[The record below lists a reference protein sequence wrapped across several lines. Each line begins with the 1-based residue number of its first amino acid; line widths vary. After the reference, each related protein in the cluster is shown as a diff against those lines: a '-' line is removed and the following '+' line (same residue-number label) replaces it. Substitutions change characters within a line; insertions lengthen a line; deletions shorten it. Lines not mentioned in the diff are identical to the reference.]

1 MSRDSAGNA
10 VPESGGVPVKLS
22 PTVLFLLIAVATAA
36 WPAVPSLAAVLDE
49 PGSDQ
54 FMITAER
61 VEAEEGPRG
70 RIVRLAENVMV
81 TRLGATLRGARGVYY
96 ETEGHVV
103 IFGNVTGEDG
113 GRTIRCDTL
122 DYFLD
127 TDIAHLRGN
136 ASYTDT
142 SATTTADR
150 IHMLRGE
157 NVAVCRG
164 NVRSRDSDATSELL
178 AGSLVY
184 DFDTGEGRASKGPTL
199 RTYDDEG
206 THGGTLTA
214 DVIEFSTATDAIRA
228 FGGVTIEREDIT
240 ARARAALLGRGG
252 SIVLV
257 GDPSVQQGEDRL
269 TGNLI
274 RVSTDDGEVSRVVSI
289 GNARATYHIEPD
301 EPGEDRS
308 HGVVGGDTLT
318 MFMEEGQPVLT
329 TVRGHAE
336 SEHWVGGS
344 GERNFVTSR
353 AIDVLF
359 TESRIKRVVFR
370 GQASGTYSFPP
381 EASAPA
387 ESAAPA
393 GPPEGAA
400 PAEEPESE
408 AAAEQLDAPV
418 PESPADSIALD
429 TVVYQSDEINYYVGR
444 NRIVL
449 TGAAQVEH
457 QTTVLLAD
465 DIVFDPSEQVLEASG
480 NPDLRETT
488 DRLVGAHL
496 SYDLKGKTGTIDGG
510 VTTFE
515 DGLYYGDHIVREQD
529 GTLKVRRGTYTTCS
543 NPDPHYR
550 LVSHR
555 MKIYLDDKVVA
566 KPIILYIG
574 EIPVLALPFY
584 VFPIRKERHSGFL
597 LPQLELGITEGEGRF
612 VRNFGYYWAPSE
624 YWDASMWADYYELT
638 RWIGH
643 VETRYKR
650 RYVLSGSVKASF
662 MQELLYNKRRW
673 DLKFSHRQEMGRVWT
688 AGASGDFRSDAT
700 YASDSNQSIQESL
713 NRSLRSQL
721 WVRGRWSRYSLGV
734 TADRRE
740 QLDAET
746 VTELLPKVDVTAAQ
760 QPIIGSEREV
770 PGYVSWLKK
779 VSFGWSGRAV
789 NDRDTAEDETVVRQ
803 GVGVK
808 GSLRGTG
815 KYLGWL
821 NLSPRLNF
829 RQDWYDRDKDGTEFP
844 GRFTYDAGLSART
857 TVYGT
862 FFPEVAGLSAL
873 RHIVE
878 PSASF
883 SWTPEF
889 PQYFDESGQD
899 RFYTFSGFGSTPRS
913 KRSVGLSLV
922 NKLQAK
928 LGSGESQRKIDN
940 LVRLSTSTSYD
951 LKKDDRPWSDL
962 ITGLEIRP
970 GPAVSMRWNTR
981 HDAYD
986 GAIENSTVTATVN
999 LRGELSA
1006 VSAEPWEDRVAQTDS
1021 PAEQLRR
1028 ELEAQSMGLLP
1039 GEKAW
1044 DGSLTF
1050 RYSRGADPAN
1060 ASYWVDGGLAFSPS
1074 ERWRL
1079 NYSLHY
1085 DLDEGE
1091 VASQEYTIYRDLH
1104 CWEARFTQRYF
1115 EGEWQYYFRINVKML
1130 PEIKA
1135 EAGKRFIQRSV
1146 R

>member
-1 MSRDSAGNA
+1 VRRDSAGSA

-22 PTVLFLLIAVATAA
+22 PTVISLLIAVATAA
-36 WPAVPSLAAVLDE
+36 WPVVPSLAAVPDE

-54 FMITAER
+54 FVITAER
-61 VEAEEGPRG
+61 VEAEEGPPG
-70 RIVRLAENVMV
+70 RIVWLEENVTV
-81 TRLGATLRGARGVYY
+81 THLGATLRGAHGIYY
-96 ETEGHVV
+96 ETEGHVILV
-103 IFGNVTGEDG
+103 GNVTGEDE
-113 GRTIRCDTL
+113 GRAIACDTL

-127 TDIAHLRGN
+127 TEIAHLRGN
-136 ASYTDT
+136 ASYSDT

-150 IHMLRGE
+150 ILMLRGE
-157 NVAVCRG
+157 NVVVCRG
-164 NVRSRDSDATSELL
+164 NVRSRDSGGTSELL

-184 DFDTGEGRASKGPTL
+184 DFDTGEGRASRGPVL
-199 RTYDDEG
+199 KTYDDEG
-206 THGGTLTA
+206 AQDGTLTA
-214 DVIEFSTATDAIRA
+214 DVIEFSTVDDAIRA
-228 FGGVTIEREDIT
+228 FGDVTIEREDIT
-240 ARARAALLGRGG
+240 ALASAASLSRGG

-257 GDPSVQQGEDRL
+257 GDPFVQQGEDQL
-269 TGNLI
+269 TGNRI
-274 RVSTDDGEVSRVVSI
+274 RVSTRDGEVSRVVST

-301 EPGEDRS
+301 EPEGDWS
-308 HGVVGGDTLT
+308 HGVVRGDTLT

-336 SEHWVGGS
+336 SEHLVGES
-344 GERNFVTSR
+344 GERNFITSR
-353 AIDVLF
+353 TIDVLF
-359 TESRIKRVVFR
+359 TESLVKRVAFR

-381 EASAPA
+381 E
-387 ESAAPA
+387 
-393 GPPEGAA
+393 G
-400 PAEEPESE
+400 
-408 AAAEQLDAPV
+408 LAPV
-418 PESPADSIALD
+418 EPGAPADSDTLIGPPAPAAPITFD
-429 TVVYQSDEINYYVGR
+429 TVAYQSNEINYYVAR

-449 TGAAQVEH
+449 TGAARIDH
-457 QTTVLLAD
+457 QTTVLLAE
-465 DIVFDPSEQVLEASG
+465 DIIFDPDEQILEASG
-480 NPDLRETT
+480 NPDLREKE

-496 SYDLKGKTGTIDGG
+496 SYDLEGKTGTIDGG

-529 GTLKVRRGTYTTCS
+529 GALKVSHGTYTTCS
-543 NPDPHYR
+543 DPNPHYR

-555 MKIYLDDKVVA
+555 MKIYMDDKVVA

-597 LPQLELGITEGEGRF
+597 LPQLELGITEGEGKF
-612 VRNFGYYWAPSE
+612 VRNFGYYWAPSD
-624 YWDASMWADYYELT
+624 YWDASVWADYYELT

-650 RYVLSGSVKASF
+650 RYMLSGSVEASF
-662 MQELLYNKRRW
+662 MQELVYNKRRW

-734 TADRRE
+734 TVDRRE

-746 VTELLPKVDVTAAQ
+746 IDELLPKVDVTATQ
-760 QPIIGSEREV
+760 QPIVGPDQEL
-770 PGYVSWLKK
+770 PGYASWLKRI
-779 VSFGWSGRAV
+779 SFGWSARAV
-789 NDRDTAEDETVVRQ
+789 NDRDKAGDETVVRQ

-808 GSLRGTG
+808 GSLKGTG

-821 NLSPRLNF
+821 SLSPRLNF
-829 RQDWYDRDKDGTEFP
+829 RQDWYDRDKEGTEFP

-862 FFPEVAGLSAL
+862 FFPGVAGLSAL

-889 PQYFDESGQD
+889 LQYFDENGQD
-899 RFYTFSGFGSTPRS
+899 RFYRFSGFGSTPRS
-913 KRSVGLSLV
+913 KKSVGLSLV

-928 LGSGESQRKIDN
+928 LGSGESERKVDN
-940 LVRLSTSTSYD
+940 LLRLSTSTSYD

-962 ITGLEIRP
+962 VTGLEVRP
-970 GPAVSMRWNTR
+970 GPAVSMRWNAR

-999 LRGELSA
+999 LSGQPSA

-1021 PAEQLRR
+1021 PADQLRR
-1028 ELEAQSMGLLP
+1028 ELEAGSMGSLP
-1039 GEKAW
+1039 GDRAW

-1050 RYSRGADPAN
+1050 RYSRGADPTN
-1060 ASYWVDGGLAFSPS
+1060 ASYWIDGGLAFSPS

-1104 CWEARFTQRYF
+1104 CWEAQFTQRYYD
-1115 EGEWQYYFRINVKML
+1115 GEWQYYFRISVKAL

-1135 EAGKRFIQRSV
+1135 ESGQRFIARSV